1 MQMNRTDDA
10 LTGAEATAAPMNR
23 ARPGP
28 AGKGTPP
35 RATYRVQLH
44 AGFTFDDATAIVPYL
59 AELGISHL
67 YTSPVLQAVPGSTHG
82 YDVVDHARV
91 SEELGGEAG
100 FERLTDALRA
110 HGMGLVLD
118 IVPNHM
124 AISTADNRWWWDLL
138 THGPAS
144 RYARFFD
151 VDWDPP
157 ESRLRNVILLP
168 VLPDHYGRVLEAGE
182 IRLIRRGGAVVV
194 RHGERDFPLDPRT
207 VGTLVAQAAA
217 SAGSDELAFIGSALE
232 ELPDA
237 TAADPEQIARRQRD
251 AEVLAARL
259 EELASEPGVA
269 AALDEV
275 VAARNADVDSLD
287 ALLEAQN
294 YRLAFWRAATRD
306 LGYRRFFDI
315 DELVGLRMEDET
327 VFAETHALILRWV
340 AEGRV
345 DGLRIDHPDG
355 LRDPAGYFARLRA
368 SAPDTWIVAEKILEA
383 DEPLPGDWPIDGTT
397 GYRFANL
404 ATGLQVDPAGEGPL
418 TAAWEAVADVGP
430 GWKTIA
436 AESRVAVL
444 VDLLGSDV
452 NRLTELLLSV
462 CEQNRRYRDFTRHEL
477 HHALREVAAALP
489 VYRTYVRV
497 RDRHLT
503 DRDAG
508 LVSEA
513 VALAARRREDL
524 DPELFAFIGRALR
537 LEVKGPLAGEL
548 AMRFQQ
554 LTPAAMAKGL
564 EDTAFYRHHRLVAL
578 NEVGGDPGRFGTDP
592 SAFHEAMADAE
603 ARWPAAMLALSTHD
617 TKRSADVRA
626 RLAMLAGDAD
636 AWRAAAARLYEALRP
651 HRSSAGHPT
660 DAEVWLF
667 LQVLVGAWPIE
678 ADRLVAYLAK
688 ATREAKLHTSWT
700 DPVAEHDAALERLVR
715 DGLSDPA
722 VVTLVETTVAPLVDP
737 GRRAALAQLAV
748 QLTAPGVPDTYQG
761 SELWELSLV
770 DPDNR
775 RAVDY
780 AARRALLDDARRC
793 SAAEAWARRD
803 EGLPKLWLLHR
814 ALDLRRRRPVPF
826 VAGSYRPI
834 EASGSRAAAVVAFL
848 RGEEVLTVV
857 PRLLRTVEREG
868 WADTTLPLPDGRWRS
883 LDGTEHQGEARV
895 DDLLAALPVAM
906 LERAS

>member
-1 MQMNRTDDA
+1 MNRRSP
-10 LTGAEATAAPMNR
+10 EAVGRSA
-23 ARPGP
+23 
-28 AGKGTPP
+28 PP

-44 AGFTFDDATAIVPYL
+44 AGFTFDDAAAIVPYL

-82 YDVVDHARV
+82 YDVVDHSRV

-124 AISTADNRWWWDLL
+124 AISTAQNRWWWDLL
-138 THGPAS
+138 AHGPAS
-144 RYARFFD
+144 RYAHFFD

-182 IRLIRRGGAVVV
+182 IRLARHGGAVTV
-194 RHGERDFPLDPRT
+194 RHGDREFPLDPRT
-207 VGTLVAQAAA
+207 VGLLVTQAAPG
-217 SAGSDELAFIGSALE
+217 AGSDELAFIGSSLE
-232 ELPDA
+232 DLPPS
-237 TAADPEQIARRQRD
+237 TSADPEQVARRQRD
-251 AEVLAARL
+251 ADVLAGRL
-259 EELASEPGVA
+259 DELAADPAVA
-269 AALDEV
+269 AALDAV
-275 VAARNADVDSLD
+275 VAARNADVEALD
-287 ALLEAQN
+287 ALLEEQN
-294 YRLAFWRAATRD
+294 YRLAFWRSASRD

-315 DELVGLRMEDET
+315 DELIGLRMEDET

-368 SAPDTWIVAEKILEA
+368 SAPDAWIVAEKILEA
-383 DEPLPGDWPIDGTT
+383 DEPLPSDWPIDGTT

-404 ATGLQVDPAGEGPL
+404 ATGLQVDPAGERPL
-418 TAAWEAVADVGP
+418 TEAWEAVADVGP
-430 GWKTIA
+430 GWEEIA
-436 AESRVAVL
+436 AEARASVL

-452 NRLTELLLSV
+452 NRLTELLLAV

-503 DRDAG
+503 ERDAR
-508 LVSEA
+508 LISDA
-513 VALAARRREDL
+513 VALAARRRQDL
-524 DPELFAFIGRALR
+524 DPELFTFIGRVLR
-537 LEVKGPLAGEL
+537 LEVDGPLAGEL

-564 EDTAFYRHHRLVAL
+564 EDTAFYRYHRLVAL
-578 NEVGGDPGRFGTDP
+578 NEVGGDPRRFGTEP
-592 SAFHEAMADAE
+592 GAFHEAMAEAE

-626 RLAMLAGDAD
+626 RLAMLAGDPD
-636 AWRAAAARLYEALRP
+636 GWRAASQRLAKALRP
-651 HRSSAGHPT
+651 HRSSAGSPA
-660 DAEVWLF
+660 DAEVSLF
-667 LQVLVGAWPIE
+667 LQVLVGAWPID

-700 DPVAEHDAALERLVR
+700 DPDPEHDAAVERLVR
-715 DGLSDPA
+715 DGLADPA
-722 VVTLVETTVAPLVDP
+722 FVALVEDTVAGLVEP
-737 GRRAALAQLAV
+737 GQRAALAQLAL

-775 RAVDY
+775 RPVDY
-780 AARRALLDDARRC
+780 DARRALLADARRC

-803 EGLPKLWLLHR
+803 EGLPKLWLMHR
-814 ALDLRRRRPVPF
+814 VLDLRRRRPDALVGGAYLPL
-826 VAGSYRPI
+826 
-834 EASGSRAAAVVAFL
+834 EASGAQRAAAVAFM
-848 RGEEVLTVV
+848 RGEAVVTVV
-857 PRLLRTVEREG
+857 PRLVRSVGREG
-868 WADTTLPLPDGRWRS
+868 WQDTTLLLPAGRWRS
-883 LDGTEHQGEARV
+883 LDGTDHEGEVSVA
-895 DDLLAALPVAM
+895 DLLGRFPVAV
-906 LERAS
+906 LERVA

>member
-1 MQMNRTDDA
+1 M
-10 LTGAEATAAPMNR
+10 
-23 ARPGP
+23 GP
-28 AGKGTPP
+28 SRIP

-67 YTSPVLQAVPGSTHG
+67 YTSPILQAVPGSTHG
-82 YDVVDHARV
+82 YDVVDHSRV

-182 IRLIRRGGAVVV
+182 IVLVRRGGSVVV
-194 RHGERDFPLDPRT
+194 RHAERDFPLDPRT
-207 VGTLVAQAAA
+207 IGGLIGEAARA
-217 SAGSDELAFIGSALE
+217 AGSDELGFIASALG
-232 ELPDA
+232 ELPA
-237 TAADPEQIARRQRD
+237 STAADPAQVARRQRD
-251 AEVLAARL
+251 ADVLTARL
-259 EELASEPGVA
+259 RELASDPDAVT
-269 AALDEV
+269 ALDAV
-275 VAARNADVDSLD
+275 VAARNADVDALD
-287 ALLEAQN
+287 ALLEEQN
-294 YRLAFWRAATRD
+294 YRLAFWRAASRD

-315 DELVGLRMEDET
+315 DELVGLRMEDAT
-327 VFAETHALILRWV
+327 VFAETHALVLRWV

-368 SAPDTWIVAEKILEA
+368 SAPDAWIVAEKILEA
-383 DEPLPGDWPIDGTT
+383 DEALPVDWPIDGTT

-404 ATGLQVDPAGEGPL
+404 ATGLQVDPAGERPL
-418 TAAWEAVADVGP
+418 TEAWEAVADVGP
-430 GWKTIA
+430 GWDEIA
-436 AESRVAVL
+436 ADARAAVL
-444 VDLLGSDV
+444 ADLLGSDV
-452 NRLTELLLSV
+452 NRLTELLLAV

-489 VYRTYVRV
+489 VYRTYARV
-497 RDRHLT
+497 RDHHLT
-503 DRDAG
+503 DRDAA
-508 LVSEA
+508 LIDDA
-513 VALAARRREDL
+513 VALAAARRQDL
-524 DPELFAFIGRALR
+524 DPELFSFIGRVLR
-537 LEVKGPLAGEL
+537 LEVDGPLAGEL

-564 EDTAFYRHHRLVAL
+564 EDTAFYRYHRLTAL

-592 SAFHEAMADAE
+592 VAFDEAMAGV
-603 ARWPAAMLALSTHD
+603 ARDWPAAMLALSTHD

-626 RLAMLAGDAD
+626 RLAMLAGDASG
-636 AWRAAAARLYEALRP
+636 WRAAADRLATALEP
-651 HRSSAGHPT
+651 HRAKEGSPT
-660 DAEVWLF
+660 DAEVALF
-667 LQVLVGAWPIE
+667 LQAVIGAWPID

-688 ATREAKLHTSWT
+688 ASREAKLRTSWT
-700 DPVAEHDAALERLVR
+700 DPDAEHDAALERLAR
-715 DGLSDPA
+715 ASLADPA
-722 VVTLVETTVAPLVDP
+722 FVALVEATLAPLLDP
-737 GRRAALAQLAV
+737 GRRAALAQLAL

-761 SELWELSLV
+761 SELWELALV

-775 RAVDY
+775 RPVDY
-780 AARRALLDDARRC
+780 DARRALLGDAIGC
-793 SAAEAWARRD
+793 TATEAWDRRD

-814 ALDLRRRRPVPF
+814 LLDLRHRRPEAF
-826 VAGSYRPI
+826 IGAAYRPI
-834 EASGSRAAAVVAFL
+834 EASGARAASVVAFARGDAVVA
-848 RGEEVLTVV
+848 VV
-857 PRLLRTVEREG
+857 PRLVRTVERDG
-868 WADTTLPLPDGRWRS
+868 WADTTLRLPDGRWHS
-883 LDGTEHQGEARV
+883 LAGAEHGGEVRL
-895 DDLLAALPVAM
+895 DDLLAAFPVAV
-906 LERAS
+906 LERMS

>member
-1 MQMNRTDDA
+1 MTPTPLA
-10 LTGAEATAAPMNR
+10 GS
-23 ARPGP
+23 GP
-28 AGKGTPP
+28 SRIP

-82 YDVVDHARV
+82 YDVVDHSRV
-91 SEELGGEAG
+91 SEELGGETG
-100 FERLTDALRA
+100 LERLTDALRA

-118 IVPNHM
+118 VVPNHM

-182 IRLIRRGGAVVV
+182 IVLVRRGGSVAV

-207 VGTLVAQAAA
+207 IGGLIGEAARA
-217 SAGSDELAFIGSALE
+217 AGSDELGFIASALG
-232 ELPDA
+232 ELP
-237 TAADPEQIARRQRD
+237 TSTSADPEQVARRQRD
-251 AEVLAARL
+251 AEVLTARL
-259 EELASEPGVA
+259 EELASEPDAV
-269 AALDEV
+269 AALDAV
-275 VAARNADVDSLD
+275 VAARNADVDALD
-287 ALLEAQN
+287 ALLEEQN
-294 YRLAFWRAATRD
+294 YRLAFWRAASRD

-315 DELVGLRMEDET
+315 DELIGLRMEDET
-327 VFAETHALILRWV
+327 VFAETHGLVLRWV

-368 SAPDTWIVAEKILEA
+368 SAPDAWIVAEKILEA
-383 DEPLPGDWPIDGTT
+383 DEALPIDWPIDGTT

-404 ATGLQVDPAGEGPL
+404 AIGLQVDPASERPL
-418 TAAWEAVADVGP
+418 TEAWEAVADVGP
-430 GWKTIA
+430 GWDEIA
-436 AESRVAVL
+436 AEARATVL
-444 VDLLGSDV
+444 ADLLGSDV
-452 NRLTELLLSV
+452 NRLTELLLAV

-489 VYRTYVRV
+489 VYRTYARV
-497 RDRHLT
+497 RDHHLT
-503 DRDAG
+503 ARDAG
-508 LVSEA
+508 LIDGA
-513 VALAARRREDL
+513 IATAAARREDL
-524 DPELFAFIGRALR
+524 DPELFAFIGRVLR
-537 LEVKGPLAGEL
+537 LEVDGPLAGEL

-564 EDTAFYRHHRLVAL
+564 EDTAFYRYHRLTAL

-592 SAFHEAMADAE
+592 AAFDEAMAAA
-603 ARWPAAMLALSTHD
+603 ARDWPAAMLALSTHD

-626 RLAMLAGDAD
+626 RLAMLAGDASG
-636 AWRAAAARLYEALRP
+636 WRAAADRLTAALAP
-651 HRSSAGHPT
+651 HRAKKDSPT
-660 DAEVWLF
+660 DAEVALF
-667 LQVLVGAWPIE
+667 LQAVIGAWPID

-688 ATREAKLHTSWT
+688 ASREAKLRTSWT
-700 DPVAEHDAALERLVR
+700 DPDPEHDAALERLAR
-715 DGLSDPA
+715 AGLADPA
-722 VVTLVETTVAPLVDP
+722 FVALVEATLAPLLEP
-737 GRRAALAQLAV
+737 GRRAALGQLAL

-761 SELWELSLV
+761 SELWELALV

-775 RAVDY
+775 RPVDY
-780 AARRALLDDARRC
+780 DARRALLGDAIGC
-793 SAAEAWARRD
+793 TAAEAWHRRD

-814 ALDLRRRRPVPF
+814 LLDMRRRRPEAF
-826 VAGSYRPI
+826 VGASYRPL
-834 EASGSRAAAVVAFL
+834 EASGARAAAVVAFA
-848 RGEEVLTVV
+848 RGDAVVTIV
-857 PRLLRTVEREG
+857 PRLIRTVERDG
-868 WADTTLPLPDGRWRS
+868 WADTSLRLPNGRWRS
-883 LDGTEHQGEARV
+883 LTGAEHEGQIRV
-895 DDLLAALPVAM
+895 DDLLAAFPVAV
-906 LERAS
+906 LERIW

>member
-1 MQMNRTDDA
+1 VT
-10 LTGAEATAAPMNR
+10 LTP
-23 ARPGP
+23 P
-28 AGKGTPP
+28 AGTGSSRIP

-67 YTSPVLQAVPGSTHG
+67 YTSPVLQAIPGSTHG
-82 YDVVDHARV
+82 YDVVDHSRA

-100 FERLTDALRA
+100 FQRLTDALGA

-124 AISTADNRWWWDLL
+124 AISTADNRWWWDVLA
-138 THGPAS
+138 HGPAS

-182 IRLIRRGGAVVV
+182 IRLARRGGSVVAQ
-194 RHGERDFPLDPRT
+194 HGDRDFPLDPRT
-207 VGTLVAQAAA
+207 VGALVGEAAGR
-217 SAGSDELAFIGSALE
+217 AGSDELAFIGSALD
-232 ELPDA
+232 ELPA
-237 TAADPEQIARRQRD
+237 STTADPEQVARRQRD

-259 EELASEPGVA
+259 DELANEPSLGA
-269 AALDEV
+269 AIDAV
-275 VAARNADVDSLD
+275 VAERNADIDALD
-287 ALLEAQN
+287 ALLEEQN
-294 YRLAFWRAATRD
+294 YRLAFWRAASRD

-315 DELVGLRMEDET
+315 DELIGLRMEDET
-327 VFAETHALILRWV
+327 VFAETHALVLRWV

-368 SAPDTWIVAEKILEA
+368 SAPDAWIVAEKILES
-383 DEPLPGDWPIDGTT
+383 DEPLPVDWPIDGTT

-404 ATGLQVDPAGEGPL
+404 ATGLQVDPAGEEPL

-430 GWKTIA
+430 GWEAIA
-436 AESRVAVL
+436 EEARAAVL

-452 NRLTELLLSV
+452 NRLTDLLLAV

-477 HHALREVAAALP
+477 HHALREVAAAMP
-489 VYRTYVRV
+489 VYRTYARV

-503 DRDAG
+503 DRDAR
-508 LVSEA
+508 LIDEA
-513 VALAARRREDL
+513 VALAAGRREDL
-524 DPELFAFIGRALR
+524 DSELFAFIGRVLR
-537 LEVKGPLAGEL
+537 LEVDGELAGEL

-564 EDTAFYRHHRLVAL
+564 EDTAFYRYHRLVAL

-592 SAFHEAMADAE
+592 AAFEEAMADAE

-626 RLAMLAGDAD
+626 RLAMLAGDAETWL
-636 AWRAAAARLYEALRP
+636 AQAERLAAALQPHRAAAD
-651 HRSSAGHPT
+651 SPT
-660 DAEVWLF
+660 DAEVSLF
-667 LQVLVGAWPIE
+667 LQVLVGAWPID
-678 ADRLVAYLAK
+678 ADRLVTYLAK
-688 ATREAKLHTSWT
+688 ATREAKLRTSWT
-700 DPVAEHDAALERLVR
+700 DPDPEHDAALEHLARASLA
-715 DGLSDPA
+715 DPA
-722 VVTLVETTVAPLVDP
+722 FVALVDATVAPLVEP
-737 GRRAALAQLAV
+737 GQRAALAQLAL

-761 SELWELSLV
+761 SELWELALV

-775 RAVDY
+775 RPVDY
-780 AARRALLDDARRC
+780 DARRALLAAAPGC
-793 SAAEAWARRD
+793 SAAEAWGRRD
-803 EGLPKLWLLHR
+803 EGLPKLWLLQR
-814 ALDLRRRRPVPF
+814 LLDLRRRRPGAF
-826 VAGSYRPI
+826 VAGSYLPL
-834 EASGSRAAAVVAFL
+834 EATGAQARAIVAFV
-848 RGEEVLTVV
+848 RGGQVATIV
-857 PRLLRTVEREG
+857 PRLLREIEGEG
-868 WADTTLPLPDGRWRS
+868 WEETSVRLPAGRWRS
-883 LDGTEHQGEARV
+883 LDGTEHEDEVRV
-895 DDLLAALPVAM
+895 AELLDAFPIAV
-906 LERAS
+906 LERGS